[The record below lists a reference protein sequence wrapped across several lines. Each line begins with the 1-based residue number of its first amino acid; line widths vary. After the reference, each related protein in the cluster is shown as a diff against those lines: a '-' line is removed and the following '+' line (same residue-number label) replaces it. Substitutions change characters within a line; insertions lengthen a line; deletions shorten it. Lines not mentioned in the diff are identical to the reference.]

1 MIENEFDDLCRNFS
15 IQPNTPTNLK
25 PKSGSST
32 PLFSNDSPYGVLE
45 LCDNSK
51 DTYLSLEVELAKLE
65 IDHESASIKQ
75 IGNVWNKV
83 ADIAMKASPT
93 SCKMRYT
100 LTVN

>member
-1 MIENEFDDLCRNFS
+1 MS
-15 IQPNTPTNLK
+15 
-25 PKSGSST
+25 KSGSSIL
-32 PLFSNDSPYGVLE
+32 LFSDDSSYGVLE
-45 LCDNSK
+45 LCDNYK
-51 DTYLSLEVELAKLE
+51 DTYLSFEVELAKLE